1 MRSVFFAFLL
11 CFFLLPAPVFG
22 DASEA
27 AYGKAKDG
35 YARLNDSPQRKLHRD
50 QWEPVIKAFA
60 AVAEN
65 HPQGARG
72 ADGLFMAARASRE
85 LYDVSRNPGD
95 AGAAVRF
102 FEQVAENYPASSL
115 ADDALFAAGVIY
127 ETLLEQKDLAYLRY
141 QAVVERYPEGDMLPQ
156 ARSRAVAL
164 VTFAPPPTATPASA
178 PDSAS
183 APAVEIAT
191 AKSAVPSALGP
202 VGNVAADTPAVVQ
215 AAAGEALLTGV
226 RHWSKPGYTRIVVDL
241 EGTPEFSA
249 NVLPADVK
257 AGLPPRIYLDI
268 KKVQPATKLVEKTQ
282 VEDGLLRQVRAARFD
297 STTMRVVL
305 DLVAY
310 HSYKAFTLPDPY
322 RIVVDVYG
330 DEQAV
335 LSTAPGP
342 ELRAAPPVEKK
353 PAPAPPPAVAKK
365 PVEGPRKAAISG
377 PAAGLRRVVVD
388 AGHGGKDPGAIGPS
402 GLKEKD
408 ITLAMAKLLKVELE
422 RELGCQVILT
432 RDRDVYLPLEE
443 RTAIANK
450 VGADLFISIQANAS
464 HNKSAYGVETYYL
477 NFSKNDKAA
486 AVAARENGTSLKQVG
501 DLELI
506 LFDLMANAKINES
519 SRLAAE
525 IQNSLVRDL
534 KRQYPDVRDLGVK
547 QGPFYVLV
555 GATMPSVL
563 VEAAFISHQREETR
577 LASREF
583 QQQTSAAIVKG
594 VLNYAS
600 ALKQVAGK

>member
-1 MRSVFFAFLL
+1 MRHVFFALLL
-11 CFFLLPAPVFG
+11 CFALSPAQVFG

-27 AYGKAKDG
+27 AYGKAKES
-35 YARLNDSPQRKLHRD
+35 YARLVDSPQKKLHRD
-50 QWEPVIKAFA
+50 HWEAVIRAFT

-72 ADGLFMAARASRE
+72 ADGLFMAARATRE
-85 LYDVSRNPGD
+85 LYDISRNPED
-95 AGAAVRF
+95 AGAAVRL
-102 FEQVAENYPASSL
+102 FEQVAESYPASSL
-115 ADDALFAAGVIY
+115 ADDALFAAGGIH
-127 ETLLEQKDLAYLRY
+127 ETLLDRKGPAYLRY
-141 QAVVERYPEGDMLPQ
+141 QAVVERYPDGDMFPQ

-164 VTFAPPPTATPASA
+164 IAFAPPPDPAPPVNDSAEKLSA
-178 PDSAS
+178 PPSPDPVESVAVETPPVS
-183 APAVEIAT
+183 PPAV
-191 AKSAVPSALGP
+191 G
-202 VGNVAADTPAVVQ
+202 D
-215 AAAGEALLTGV
+215 ALLTGV
-226 RHWSKPGYTRIVVDL
+226 RYWSKPGYTRIVVDL

-249 NVLPADVK
+249 NVLPADAK

-268 KKVQPATKLVEKTQ
+268 KKVQPAVKLVEKTQ
-282 VEDGLLRQVRAARFD
+282 VQDGLLRQVRAARFD
-297 STTMRVVL
+297 PTTMRVVL

-310 HSYKAFTLPDPY
+310 HSYKAFILPDPY

-335 LSTAPGP
+335 LSAAPGP
-342 ELRAAPPVEKK
+342 ELRAAPKAEEK
-353 PAPAPPPAVAKK
+353 PAAPPAKIPPAPVAKK
-365 PVEGPRKAAISG
+365 PAEAPRATPKAAPG
-377 PAAGLRRVVVD
+377 PVAGLRRIVVD

-432 RDRDVYLPLEE
+432 RDRDVFIPLEE

-450 VGADLFISIQANAS
+450 VGADLFISIHANAS

-525 IQNSLVRDL
+525 IQNSLVHDL
-534 KRQYPDVRDLGVK
+534 KRQYPDIRDLGVK

-563 VEAAFISHQREETR
+563 VEAAFISHKREETL

-594 VLNYAS
+594 VRNYAS
-600 ALKQVAGK
+600 ALKQVASK

>member
-1 MRSVFFAFLL
+1 MRSGFFALLL

-35 YARLNDSPQRKLHRD
+35 YTRLVNSPQKKLHRD
-50 QWEPVIKAFA
+50 QWEAVIQAFS

-72 ADGLFMAARASRE
+72 ADGLFMAARATRE

-95 AGAAVRF
+95 AGAAVRL
-102 FEQVAENYPASSL
+102 FEQVAEHYPASSL

-156 ARSRAVAL
+156 ARSRAVAM
-164 VTFAPPPTATPASA
+164 VAFAPPPAPAPPVAAATGNSA
-178 PDSAS
+178 PS
-183 APAVEIAT
+183 PALDPAE
-191 AKSAVPSALGP
+191 SVP
-202 VGNVAADTPAVVQ
+202 ADTPPAGQ
-215 AAAGEALLTGV
+215 PAAGEALLTGV
-226 RHWSKPGYTRIVVDL
+226 RYWSKPGYTRIVVDL

-249 NVLPADVK
+249 NVLPADTK
-257 AGLPPRIYLDI
+257 SGMPPRIYLDI
-268 KKVQPATKLVEKTQ
+268 KKVRPAENLTENMQ
-282 VEDGLLRQVRAARFD
+282 VDDGLLRQVRAARFD
-297 STTMRVVL
+297 PTTMRVVL

-310 HSYKAFTLPDPY
+310 HSFKAFTLPDPY

-330 DEQAV
+330 DEKAV
-335 LSTAPGP
+335 LSAAPGP
-342 ELRAAPPVEKK
+342 ELRAAPKAEEKPV
-353 PAPAPPPAVAKK
+353 PPPAKIPAAVAKK
-365 PVEGPRKAAISG
+365 PVDAPRKASISG

-408 ITLAMAKLLKVELE
+408 ITLALAKLLKTELE

-432 RDRDVYLPLEE
+432 RDRDVYIPLEE

-450 VGADLFISIQANAS
+450 VGADLFISVHANAS

-525 IQNSLVRDL
+525 IQQSLVRDL
-534 KRQYPDVRDLGVK
+534 KREYSDVRDLGVK

-563 VEAAFISHQREETR
+563 VEAAFISHKREETR

-583 QQQTSAAIVKG
+583 QQQTSAAIVRG

>member
-35 YARLNDSPQRKLHRD
+35 YARLVNSPQKKLHRD

-65 HPQGARG
+65 HPQGTRG
-72 ADGLFMAARASRE
+72 ADGLFMAARATRE

-95 AGAAVRF
+95 AGAAVRL
-102 FEQVAENYPASSL
+102 FERVAENHPASSL

-141 QAVVERYPEGDMLPQ
+141 QAVVERYPEGDMLSQ

-164 VTFAPPPTATPASA
+164 IAFAPPPSATPPPAPAPPVAVATEMLAEPPA
-178 PDSAS
+178 PDSAGS
-183 APAVEIAT
+183 VAAT
-191 AKSAVPSALGP
+191 PSAVLP
-202 VGNVAADTPAVVQ
+202 
-215 AAAGEALLTGV
+215 AAGEALLTGV
-226 RHWSKPGYTRIVVDL
+226 RYWSKPGYTRIVVDL
-241 EGTPEFSA
+241 EGTPEFTA
-249 NVLPADVK
+249 NVLPADTTS
-257 AGLPPRIYLDI
+257 GMPPRIYLDI
-268 KKVQPATKLVEKTQ
+268 KKVRPAANLTENMQ
-282 VEDGLLRQVRAARFD
+282 VDDGLLRQVRAARFD
-297 STTMRVVL
+297 PTTMRVVL

-310 HSYKAFTLPDPY
+310 HSYKTFTLPDPY

-330 DEQAV
+330 DEKAV
-335 LSTAPGP
+335 LSAAPEA
-342 ELRAAPPVEKK
+342 ELRAAPPAEKK
-353 PAPAPPPAVAKK
+353 PIPPPAKIPAAVAKK
-365 PVEGPRKAAISG
+365 PVEVPRKASISG
-377 PAAGLRRVVVD
+377 PAAGLRRIVVD

-402 GLKEKD
+402 GLKEKN
-408 ITLAMAKLLKVELE
+408 ITLAMAKLLKTELE

-432 RDRDVYLPLEE
+432 RDRDVFIPLEE

-450 VGADLFISIQANAS
+450 VGADLFISVHANAS

-486 AVAARENGTSLKQVG
+486 AVAARENGISLKQVG

-534 KRQYPDVRDLGVK
+534 KREYPDVRDLGVK

-563 VEAAFISHQREETR
+563 VEAAFISHKREETR

>member
-1 MRSVFFAFLL
+1 MRSVFFAFLF
-11 CFFLLPAPVFG
+11 CFSLLPAHSFG

-27 AYGKAKDG
+27 AYGKAKEG
-35 YARLNDSPQRKLHRD
+35 YARLVDSPQKKLHRD
-50 QWEPVIKAFA
+50 QWEAVIQAFA

-72 ADGLFMAARASRE
+72 ADGLFMAARATRE
-85 LYDVSRNPGD
+85 LYDISRNPED
-95 AGAAVRF
+95 AGAAVRL
-102 FEQVAENYPASSL
+102 FERVAESYPASSL
-115 ADDALFAAGVIY
+115 ADDALFAAGGIH
-127 ETLLEQKDLAYLRY
+127 ETLLERKGLAYLRY

-164 VTFAPPPTATPASA
+164 IAFAPPPEPAPPVNVSAEKLAAPPSLDPMGSVAGETP
-178 PDSAS
+178 
-183 APAVEIAT
+183 PAR
-191 AKSAVPSALGP
+191 
-202 VGNVAADTPAVVQ
+202 Q

-226 RHWSKPGYTRIVVDL
+226 RYWSKPGYTRIVVDL

-268 KKVQPATKLVEKTQ
+268 KKVQPAAKLVEKTQ

-297 STTMRVVL
+297 PTTMRVVL

-335 LSTAPGP
+335 LSAAPGP
-342 ELRAAPPVEKK
+342 ELRAAPPVEEKA
-353 PAPAPPPAVAKK
+353 APAPPPSPVAKK
-365 PVEGPRKAAISG
+365 PVEVPRKAPALG
-377 PAAGLRRVVVD
+377 PLAGLRRIVVD
-388 AGHGGKDPGAIGPS
+388 AGHGGKDPGAVGPS
-402 GLKEKD
+402 GLQEKHV
-408 ITLAMAKLLKVELE
+408 TLALAKLLKTELE

-432 RDRDVYLPLEE
+432 RDRDVFIPLEE

-450 VGADLFISIQANAS
+450 VGADLFISVHANAS
-464 HNKSAYGVETYYL
+464 HNKNAYGVETYYL

-525 IQNSLVRDL
+525 IQNSLVHDL

-563 VEAAFISHQREETR
+563 VEAAFISHKREETL

-594 VLNYAS
+594 VRNYAS
-600 ALKQVAGK
+600 ALKQVASK

>member
-1 MRSVFFAFLL
+1 MRSVFFAFLF

-35 YARLNDSPQRKLHRD
+35 YTRLVNSPQKKLHRD

-65 HPQGARG
+65 HPQGTRG
-72 ADGLFMAARASRE
+72 ADGLFMAARATRE

-95 AGAAVRF
+95 AGAAVRL
-102 FEQVAENYPASSL
+102 FERVAENHPASSL

-141 QAVVERYPEGDMLPQ
+141 QAVVERYPEGDMLSQ

-164 VTFAPPPTATPASA
+164 IAFAPPPSATPPPAPAPPVAVATEMLAEPPA
-178 PDSAS
+178 PDSAGS
-183 APAVEIAT
+183 VAAT
-191 AKSAVPSALGP
+191 PSAVLP
-202 VGNVAADTPAVVQ
+202 
-215 AAAGEALLTGV
+215 AAGEALLTGV
-226 RHWSKPGYTRIVVDL
+226 RYWSKPGYTRIVVDL
-241 EGTPEFSA
+241 EGTPEFTA
-249 NVLPADVK
+249 NVLPADTTS
-257 AGLPPRIYLDI
+257 GMPPRIYLDI
-268 KKVQPATKLVEKTQ
+268 KKVRPAANLTENMQ
-282 VEDGLLRQVRAARFD
+282 VDDGLLRQVRAARFD
-297 STTMRVVL
+297 PTTMRVVL

-310 HSYKAFTLPDPY
+310 HSYKTFTLPDPY

-330 DEQAV
+330 DEKAV
-335 LSTAPGP
+335 LSAAPEA
-342 ELRAAPPVEKK
+342 ELRAAPPAEKK
-353 PAPAPPPAVAKK
+353 PGPPPESSPAGVAKK
-365 PVEGPRKAAISG
+365 PVEVPRKASISG
-377 PAAGLRRVVVD
+377 PAAGLRRIVVD

-402 GLKEKD
+402 GLQEKN
-408 ITLAMAKLLKVELE
+408 ITLAMAKLLKTELE

-432 RDRDVYLPLEE
+432 RDRDVFIPLEE

-450 VGADLFISIQANAS
+450 VGADLFISVHANAS

-486 AVAARENGTSLKQVG
+486 AVAARENGISLKQVG

-534 KRQYPDVRDLGVK
+534 KREYPDVRDLGVK

-563 VEAAFISHQREETR
+563 VEAAFISHKREETR

>member
-35 YARLNDSPQRKLHRD
+35 YARLVNSPQKKLHRD

-65 HPQGARG
+65 HPQGTRG
-72 ADGLFMAARASRE
+72 ADGLFMAARATRE

-95 AGAAVRF
+95 AGAAVRL
-102 FEQVAENYPASSL
+102 FERVAENHPASSL

-141 QAVVERYPEGDMLPQ
+141 QAVVERYPEGDMLSQ

-164 VTFAPPPTATPASA
+164 IAFAPPPSATPPPAPAPPVAVATEMLAEPPA
-178 PDSAS
+178 PDSAGS
-183 APAVEIAT
+183 VAAT
-191 AKSAVPSALGP
+191 PSAVLP
-202 VGNVAADTPAVVQ
+202 
-215 AAAGEALLTGV
+215 AAGEALLTGV
-226 RHWSKPGYTRIVVDL
+226 RYWSKPGYTRIVVDL
-241 EGTPEFSA
+241 EGPPEFTA
-249 NVLPADVK
+249 NVLPADTTS
-257 AGLPPRIYLDI
+257 GMPPRIYLDI
-268 KKVQPATKLVEKTQ
+268 KKVQPAAKLVEKTQ

-297 STTMRVVL
+297 PTTMRVVF

-310 HSYKAFTLPDPY
+310 HSYKTFTLPDPY

-335 LSTAPGP
+335 LSAAPGP
-342 ELRAAPPVEKK
+342 ELRAAPPVEEK
-353 PAPAPPPAVAKK
+353 PSPPPAPVAKK
-365 PVEGPRKAAISG
+365 PVEVPRKAPAPG
-377 PAAGLRRVVVD
+377 PVAGLRRIVVD

-402 GLKEKD
+402 GLKEKN
-408 ITLAMAKLLKVELE
+408 ITLALAKLLKTELE

-432 RDRDVYLPLEE
+432 RDRDVFIPLEE

-450 VGADLFISIQANAS
+450 VGADLFISIHANAS

-525 IQNSLVRDL
+525 IQNSLVHDL
-534 KRQYPDVRDLGVK
+534 KREYPDVRDLGVK

-563 VEAAFISHQREETR
+563 VEAAFISHKREETR

-594 VLNYAS
+594 VRNYAS

>member
-1 MRSVFFAFLL
+1 MRPLFFALLL
-11 CFFLLPAPVFG
+11 CFALLPAQVFG

-27 AYGKAKDG
+27 AYGKAKEG
-35 YARLNDSPQRKLHRD
+35 YTRLVDSPQKKLHRD
-50 QWEPVIKAFA
+50 QWEAVIRAFA

-72 ADGLFMAARASRE
+72 ADGLFMAARATRE
-85 LYDVSRNPGD
+85 LYDISRNSED
-95 AGAAVRF
+95 AGAAVQL
-102 FEQVAENYPASSL
+102 FERVAETYPASSL
-115 ADDALFAAGVIY
+115 ADDALFAAGVIH
-127 ETLLEQKDLAYLRY
+127 ETLLDRKELAYLRY

-164 VTFAPPPTATPASA
+164 IAFAPPPSATPPPAPAPPVNVSA
-178 PDSAS
+178 EKSS
-183 APAVEIAT
+183 APAPLNPTGSVAIE
-191 AKSAVPSALGP
+191 VP
-202 VGNVAADTPAVVQ
+202 PASPSTV
-215 AAAGEALLTGV
+215 GEALLTGV
-226 RHWSKPGYTRIVVDL
+226 RYWSKPGYTRIVVDL
-241 EGTPEFSA
+241 EGTPEFTT
-249 NVLPADVK
+249 NVLPSDAK
-257 AGLPPRIYLDI
+257 SGLPPRIYLDI
-268 KKVQPATKLVEKTQ
+268 KKIRPAPNLVEKTQ

-297 STTMRVVL
+297 PTTMRVVL

-310 HSYKAFTLPDPY
+310 HSYKTFTLPDPY

-330 DEQAV
+330 DEKAV
-335 LSTAPGP
+335 LSAAPGP
-342 ELRAAPPVEKK
+342 ELRAAPPAEVK
-353 PAPAPPPAVAKK
+353 PAPPPAKIPAPLVAKK
-365 PVEGPRKAAISG
+365 PVEVPRKTPMSG
-377 PAAGLRRVVVD
+377 PAAGLRRIVVD
-388 AGHGGKDPGAIGPS
+388 AGHGGKDPGAVGPS
-402 GLKEKD
+402 GLKEKN
-408 ITLAMAKLLKVELE
+408 ITLALAKLLKTELE

-432 RDRDVYLPLEE
+432 RDRDVFIPLEE

-450 VGADLFISIQANAS
+450 VGADLFISVHANAS

-486 AVAARENGTSLKQVG
+486 AVVARENGTSLKQVG

-534 KRQYPDVRDLGVK
+534 KREYPDVRDLGVK

-563 VEAAFISHQREETR
+563 VEAAFISHKREETR
-577 LASREF
+577 LASRAF

-600 ALKQVAGK
+600 ALRQVASK

>member
-1 MRSVFFAFLL
+1 MRLLFSALLL
-11 CFFLLPAPVFG
+11 CFALLPAPVFG

-27 AYGKAKDG
+27 AYGKTKES
-35 YARLNDSPQRKLHRD
+35 YARLVDSPQKKLHRD
-50 QWEPVIKAFA
+50 QWETVIKAFA
-60 AVAEN
+60 AVADS
-65 HPQGARG
+65 HPQGARA
-72 ADGLFMAARASRE
+72 ADGLFLAARATRE
-85 LYDVSRNPGD
+85 LYDISRNPGD
-95 AGAAVRF
+95 AGAAVQLYERL
-102 FEQVAENYPASSL
+102 AENYPASSL
-115 ADDALFAAGVIY
+115 ADDALFAAGGIY

-141 QAVVERYPEGDMLPQ
+141 QAVVERYPEGDMFLQ

-164 VTFAPPPTATPASA
+164 IAFAPPPSATPPPAPAPPVEVSPEKSA
-178 PDSAS
+178 APPALDSAENV
-183 APAVEIAT
+183 PAVT
-191 AKSAVPSALGP
+191 S
-202 VGNVAADTPAVVQ
+202 PAVQ

-249 NVLPADVK
+249 NVLPGDAK
-257 AGLPPRIYLDI
+257 SGLPPRIYLDI
-268 KKVQPATKLVEKTQ
+268 KKIRPAANLVEKTQ
-282 VEDGLLRQVRAARFD
+282 VQDGLLRQVRAARFD
-297 STTMRVVL
+297 PTTMRVVL

-335 LSTAPGP
+335 LSAAPGP
-342 ELRAAPPVEKK
+342 ELYAAPPAEEK
-353 PAPAPPPAVAKK
+353 PSPPPAKILPPVAKE
-365 PVEGPRKAAISG
+365 PVEVPRKASISG
-377 PAAGLRRVVVD
+377 PAAGLRRIVVD
-388 AGHGGKDPGAIGPS
+388 AGHGGKDPGAVGPS
-402 GLKEKD
+402 GLKEKN
-408 ITLAMAKLLKVELE
+408 ITLAMAKLLKTELE

-432 RDRDVYLPLEE
+432 RDRDVFIPLEE

-450 VGADLFISIQANAS
+450 VGADLFISVHANAS

-525 IQNSLVRDL
+525 IQQSLVRDL
-534 KRQYPDVRDLGVK
+534 KREYPDVRDLGVK

-563 VEAAFISHQREETR
+563 VEAAFISHQREESR

-594 VLNYAS
+594 VRNYAS
-600 ALKQVAGK
+600 ALKQVASK